1 MRQIKDTNPPAVRE
15 CGRNRAQPAE
25 RPARAAA
32 MADHRIA
39 ACRIAS
45 SHARV
50 PREYNAAR
58 DLIERNLGP
67 GRASRVAFIDD
78 RGTYTYEDLAQRVRR
93 CGGALQAL
101 GIPRGE
107 RVMLCLH
114 DGIDFP
120 TVFLGSILAGIVPVP
135 VNTLLAPAD
144 YAHVLRDS
152 GARALVVSEALLS
165 RLAPLVGAVAG
176 AVHVIVAG
184 GRATPYRRLADLLAR
199 TRDGFAAAPTGRNDP
214 CFWLYSSGSTGP
226 PKGTVHRHAS
236 LIQTAEHFG
245 RVVVGIGPDDV
256 SFSAAKLSFA
266 YGLGNGL
273 TFPLSA
279 GATSILMAERPTPE
293 NVFDRLR
300 KYQPTLFYAVPSIYA
315 HLLAHADLPAPC
327 ELRLRRCLS
336 AGEALPPEI
345 GRRWAQRF
353 GVDILDGLGSTEML
367 HSFLSNRAGDVEYG
381 TSGRPVPGYELRI
394 VGEKGDL
401 LGPGQVGDLHVRGPS
416 QAIGYWNQ
424 HEKTRATFLR
434 EWTRCGDKYY
444 VNEAG
449 RYVHAGRSDDMLK
462 VNGLFVSPM
471 EVEAALTEHPAVLE
485 AAVVGRRDA
494 AGLVKPAA
502 YIVLKDDSARSEE
515 VAAELRDYVRKRLAT
530 YKYPR
535 WIEFIDELPR
545 TPTGKIQRFRLRAA
559 AEAREAAAAPQ

>member
-1 MRQIKDTNPPAVRE
+1 
-15 CGRNRAQPAE
+15 
-25 RPARAAA
+25 
-32 MADHRIA
+32 MADPRTA
-39 ACRIAS
+39 ARPVLQTRT
-45 SHARV
+45 RV

-58 DLIERNLGP
+58 DLVERNLGP
-67 GRASRVAFIDD
+67 GRRARIAFVDD
-78 RGTYTYEDLAQRVRR
+78 RGSYTYEELAQRVRR
-93 CGGALQAL
+93 CAGALRSLRIA
-101 GIPRGE
+101 RGE
-107 RVMLCLH
+107 RVLLCLH

-120 TVFLGSILAGIVPVP
+120 TVFLGSILAGIVAVP
-135 VNTLLAPAD
+135 VNTLLAEAD

-152 GARALVVSEALLS
+152 GARALVVSEALVP
-165 RLAPLVGAVAG
+165 RLAALLATAAG

-184 GRATPYRRLADLLAR
+184 DRTTPYPGLADLLAR
-199 TRDGFAAAPTGRNDP
+199 SRDGFAAAATGRDDP

-236 LIQTAEHFG
+236 LVHTAERFG
-245 RVVVGIGPDDV
+245 QSVVGITADDV

-273 TFPLSA
+273 TFPLYA
-279 GATSILMAERPTPE
+279 GATSILMAERPTPK
-293 NVFDRLR
+293 NVFARLR
-300 KYQPTLFYAVPSIYA
+300 QHRPTLFYAVPSIYA
-315 HLLAHADLPAPC
+315 RLLADADLPARN
-327 ELRLRRCLS
+327 EVRLRRCLS
-336 AGEALPPEI
+336 AGEALPPDI
-345 GRRWAQRF
+345 GRRWAERF

-381 TSGRPVPGYELRI
+381 TSGRAVPGYELRV
-394 VGEKGDL
+394 VGENGEP
-401 LGPGQVGDLHVRGPS
+401 LGPGQVGDLHVRGPTR
-416 QAIGYWNQ
+416 AIGYWNQ
-424 HEKTRATFLR
+424 PAKTRATFLR

-502 YIVLKDDSARSEE
+502 YIVLKHAATRGRDAL
-515 VAAELRDYVRKRLAT
+515 AAELRAYVMTRLAT

-535 WIEFIDELPR
+535 WIEFVDELPR
-545 TPTGKIQRFRLRAA
+545 TPTGKIQRFKLRAA
-559 AEAREAAAAPQ
+559 AEAPTPAPVP